1 MKSKA
6 MAAMACGLM
15 MLWLSGCT
23 KPVDKDVELK
33 KYPLDT
39 LNGLI
44 QKSGVE
50 IDMQTKAEGSGSLK
64 VNVSEPSAIG
74 LFETGDIDVE
84 NAALVYL
91 AKLRTEGAEGN
102 VYLEMWCH
110 FEGKGEFFSR
120 GDSTPLKGSVDW
132 TSQEIPFF
140 LKAGEN
146 PDNVK
151 LNVISEGPATIW
163 IDDIRLLKR
172 VQ

>member
-1 MKSKA
+1 MKSKT
-6 MAAMACGLM
+6 MATMVCGLM
-15 MLWLSGCT
+15 VLWLASCT
-23 KPVDKDVELK
+23 KPVGKDIEIK
-33 KYPLDT
+33 TYSLDS
-39 LNGLI
+39 LDGLI

-50 IDMQTKAEGSGSLK
+50 IDTQIKAEGSGSLK
-64 VNVSEPSAIG
+64 IIVSEPSVIR

-84 NAALVYL
+84 DAALIYQ

-140 LKAGEN
+140 LKAGET

-151 LNVISEGPATIW
+151 LNVISEGSATVW

-172 VQ
+172 AQ